1 MPHREDDMTSLPE
14 QPPRPQLRDGVH
26 YIPTEFGTRVRLM
39 VISLA
44 KREAREAVKRKLRA
58 EGTKPW
64 LRTVSEINRLADAHL
79 QANAATLL
87 AAAEASG
94 TVRNLRLEH
103 ERRAVD
109 RHAKS
114 LIETPVQNGGPQ

>member
-1 MPHREDDMTSLPE
+1 MTSLYPE

-44 KREAREAVKRKLRA
+44 KREAREPVKRKLRA

-64 LRTVSEINRLADAHL
+64 LRTVSEINRLANAHL

-94 TVRNLRLEH
+94 TH

-109 RHAKS
+109 RQAKS